1 VIEVAVICGLFSV
14 WFHTVLNDDTG
25 IAKPVNHL
33 LEKNSVTKKWM
44 ECPWCSG
51 AWFAI
56 IPSFILLHEP
66 LDVAIVTAFAAA
78 AIAGLVGMYV
88 QGGME

>member
-1 VIEVAVICGLFSV
+1 MIEVALICGLVSF
-14 WFHTVLNDDTG
+14 WFWSVLNDDTG

-44 ECPWCSG
+44 ICPFCSG

-56 IPSFILLHEP
+56 IPSLILLHDP
-66 LDVAIVTAFAAA
+66 LDVALITAFAAA
-78 AIAGLVGMYV
+78 AIAGVLGAYF
-88 QGGME
+88 GD